1 MLNSNSNVMDQ
12 MKNFHDQKQVLMV
25 QLSLVQ
31 KKESDYFQNLLQENN
46 SNTADMA
53 EIENLKRI
61 TTSMREEMNVLKR
74 ENASLKAENENLKK
88 DKKND
93 AKKMKRLENE
103 VKSLTS
109 KAKAVDLRHSK
120 EVKKLN
126 TKLSGKD
133 KSIKYLREKYEVN
146 KVSDMMSQK
155 K

>member
-1 MLNSNSNVMDQ
+1 MDQ
-12 MKNFHDQKQVLMV
+12 MKNFDEQVKSESYGLKVLKHFQKQLLMV
-25 QLSLVQ
+25 QLSLVA

-61 TTSMREEMNVLKR
+61 TASMREEMNVLKR

-93 AKKMKRLENE
+93 SKKMKRLENE

-120 EVKKLN
+120 
-126 TKLSGKD
+126 
-133 KSIKYLREKYEVN
+133 
-146 KVSDMMSQK
+146 VSHFFNNSVA
-155 K
+155 